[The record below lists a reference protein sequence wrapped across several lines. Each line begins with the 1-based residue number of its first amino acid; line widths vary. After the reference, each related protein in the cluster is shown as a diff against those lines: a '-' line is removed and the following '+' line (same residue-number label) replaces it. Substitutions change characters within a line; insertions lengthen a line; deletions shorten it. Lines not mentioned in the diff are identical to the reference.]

1 MNVSYFRNKYEY
13 ICSVSPS
20 MSPGSLKQVEA
31 PSPGPGPSLHVQ
43 STCSE
48 LMKNWD
54 CRAGGVVALQT
65 RVTCR
70 GAACAWCTLFMSRG

>member
-31 PSPGPGPSLHVQ
+31 PSPGPVGQDQAPLSMCKVHAV
-43 STCSE
+43 
-48 LMKNWD
+48 N
-54 CRAGGVVALQT
+54 
-65 RVTCR
+65 
-70 GAACAWCTLFMSRG
+70 